1 MEGQN
6 PDADLL
12 TMAEAAEALR
22 VSQVTVARWLKQG
35 RLPSYRLGPRA
46 VRIRRADLAAVLSP
60 AAREVPEAMSAPA
73 EAKRPPAPSPVSA
86 PDWLRA
92 GAAEPI
98 PDLGQRLETMRQAR
112 ALRERILARR
122 RGVALSASAEE
133 VERARE
139 KRGKRL

>member
-1 MEGQN
+1 MEGQS
-6 PDADLL
+6 PDGDLL
-12 TMAEAAEALR
+12 TMAEAAEALK

-46 VRIRRADLAAVLSP
+46 VRIRRADLVAVLSP
-60 AAREVPEAMSAPA
+60 ATREMLQALAPSSAPEAVQVVPVEPV
-73 EAKRPPAPSPVSA
+73 EAM
-86 PDWLRA
+86 PDS
-92 GAAEPI
+92 
-98 PDLGQRLETMRQAR
+98 GQRLETMRQAE

-122 RGVALSASAEE
+122 RGVALPGSAEE

>member
-1 MEGQN
+1 MDGKS
-6 PDADLL
+6 PDGDLL
-12 TMAEAAEALR
+12 TMAEAAEALK

-46 VRIRRADLAAVLSP
+46 VRIRRADLAVVLSP
-60 AAREVPEAMSAPA
+60 ASRSEPPPAASAAPA
-73 EAKRPPAPSPVSA
+73 PDRLQVEPV
-86 PDWLRA
+86 
-92 GAAEPI
+92 EPM
-98 PDLGQRLETMRQAR
+98 PEVVQQLETMWQAQ